1 MATALTHTTETTPQ
15 DQAAQQLFQLAM
27 GYMGSAALQTAV
39 RLRVA
44 DQLASGPRPVGEI
57 ARAVGAN
64 EDALYRILRALAVF
78 GVFEE
83 LDQRRFALTPAGEML
98 RSDKPGLYPMALWI
112 TSPFHF
118 RAYAELIQSAR
129 TGQPAVEQVVGMPAF
144 EYFGKDRELSE
155 IFNNAMTSFSAIVV
169 PAALEAYDF
178 SGIGTLVDVA
188 GGHGMLLASI
198 LQKFPNTRGILADV
212 DHVIAGAGPML
223 QAMGV
228 ADRVETRTIDFFKAV
243 PEGGDVY
250 IMKHIIHDWDDDR
263 ASIIL
268 GNIRK
273 AFGGK
278 PNGKVILLEAIVA
291 PGNQPDPAKLMDLEM
306 MVMPGGRERTAAEFE
321 ALFARAGFRMTRVVP
336 TKSPLSVI
344 EAVVRA

>member
-1 MATALTHTTETTPQ
+1 MSIATATTPETTPQ

-44 DQLASGPRPVGEI
+44 DQLASGPRLVGDI

-64 EDALYRILRALAVF
+64 EDALYRILRALTVF

-83 LDQRRFALTPAGEML
+83 VEDRRFALTPAAEML

-118 RAYAELIQSAR
+118 RAYAELIHSAR
-129 TGQPAVEQVVGMPAF
+129 TAQPAVEQVVGMPAF
-144 EYFGKDRELSE
+144 EYLAKDRELSE
-155 IFNNAMTSFSAIVV
+155 IFNNAMTAFSAMVV

-178 SGIGTLVDVA
+178 SGIDILVDVA

-212 DHVIAGAGPML
+212 DHVIAGAGPRL

-228 ADRVETRTIDFFKAV
+228 ADRVETRVVDFFEAV

-273 AFGGK
+273 ALSRRA
-278 PNGKVILLEAIVA
+278 NGKVLLLEAVVA
-291 PGNQPDPAKLMDLEM
+291 PRNEPDLTKLVDLEM

-321 ALFARAGFRMTRVVP
+321 TLFRSSGFRMTRVVP

-344 EAVVRA
+344 EAVVRS

>member
-1 MATALTHTTETTPQ
+1 MSIASTNTTETTPQ
-15 DQAAQQLFQLAM
+15 DKAAQQLFQLAM

-39 RLRVA
+39 RLRIA
-44 DQLASGPRPVGEI
+44 DQLASGPRSVGDI

-64 EDALYRILRALAVF
+64 EDALNRILRALTVF

-83 LDQRRFALTPAGEML
+83 VDDRRFALTPAAEML
-98 RSDKPGLYPMALWI
+98 CSDKPGFYPMALWI

-118 RAYAELIQSAR
+118 RAYAELIHSAR

-144 EYFGKDRELSE
+144 EYLAKDRELSE
-155 IFNNAMTSFSAIVV
+155 IFNNAMTSFSAMVV

-178 SGIGTLVDVA
+178 SGIDTLVDVA

-198 LQKFPNTRGILADV
+198 LQKFPKTRGILADV
-212 DHVIAGAGPML
+212 DHVIAGAAPRL
-223 QAMGV
+223 QALGV
-228 ADRVETRTIDFFKAV
+228 AERVETRVVDFFKAV

-273 AFGGK
+273 ALNRR
-278 PNGKVILLEAIVA
+278 PNGKVLLLEAVVA
-291 PGNQPDPAKLMDLEM
+291 PRNEPDLAKMLDLEM

-321 ALFARAGFRMTRVVP
+321 TLFTRSGFRMTRIVP

-344 EAVVRA
+344 EAVVRS

>member
-1 MATALTHTTETTPQ
+1 MSTATANTTETTPQ
-15 DQAAQQLFQLAM
+15 DKAAEQLFQLAM

-39 RLRVA
+39 KLRVA
-44 DQLASGPRPVGEI
+44 DQLASGPRLVADI

-64 EDALYRILRALAVF
+64 EDALYRILRALTVF

-83 LDQRRFALTPAGEML
+83 VDDRRFALTPAAEML

-118 RAYAELIQSAR
+118 RAYAELIHSAR
-129 TGQPAVEQVVGMPAF
+129 TAQPAVEQVVGMPAF
-144 EYFGKDRELSE
+144 EYLAKDRELSE
-155 IFNNAMTSFSAIVV
+155 IFNNAMTAFSAMVV

-178 SGIGTLVDVA
+178 SGIDTLVDVA

-212 DHVIAGAGPML
+212 DHVIAGAGPRL

-228 ADRVETRTIDFFKAV
+228 ADRVETRVVDFFEAV
-243 PEGGDVY
+243 PEGGDAY

-263 ASIIL
+263 AAIIL

-273 AFGGK
+273 ALSRRQD
-278 PNGKVILLEAIVA
+278 GKVLLLEAVVA
-291 PGNQPDPAKLMDLEM
+291 PRNQPDPAKLVDLEM

-321 ALFARAGFRMTRVVP
+321 TLFTRSGFRMTRVVP

-344 EAVVRA
+344 EAVVRS